1 MVLTGLLY
9 KCFIDNLQNFPNHV
23 IHVRK
28 EDVLN
33 IESIIFTHQFSRVNL
48 TSSSTIDLSKLV
60 DLCKLKFISNFNKHP
75 YILIDLFYEL

>member
-9 KCFIDNLQNFPNHV
+9 KQFRTNLSNFPNHV

-28 EDVLN
+28 QDVLN
-33 IESIIFTHQFSRVNL
+33 IESINYYYQYSGINL

-60 DLCKLKFISNFNKHP
+60 DLCTF
-75 YILIDLFYEL
+75 